1 MLEPAGDTDRVY
13 EDPEADTGPGRE
25 SGSSDSTVEGTEKA
39 GNTDGKEE
47 KKEGPEPG
55 ERQETGSGPEKKEEK
70 EDIDYELFTGDELQ
84 EKLKEREGEH
94 NEQQKK

>member
-1 MLEPAGDTDRVY
+1 MFVGVLL
-13 EDPEADTGPGRE
+13 
-25 SGSSDSTVEGTEKA
+25 KA

-70 EDIDYELFTGDELQ
+70 EEQPEAGEPEGLLPGSQAQSLDRPGRII
-84 EKLKEREGEH
+84 LKTEGPSGSYYR
-94 NEQQKK
+94 KAG